1 MGKQNKPK
9 TVLRD
14 MKINSVSVVDQG
26 ANQHAHILLAKRAE
40 EEEDPKQTEEKPVEN
55 DTAFFARFGQAVAK
69 LFRMSPKETEEI
81 EKEAKTF
88 NAIDGARKT
97 YERIYR
103 ISDALSDS
111 LRSIVC
117 DEELTDEQKAG
128 MIVQTAEQA
137 ANAIKTDIAALF
149 NGAAISKGEEP
160 GEKGNEGE
168 GEQPTGTTPETDPQG
183 GETTPEEDPAAETTV
198 AKSTTQQEGEKDM
211 KFNTEAMTA
220 EEKAQ
225 LEDLQ
230 KRYGVEEESNQPA
243 PAETPAAESAETD
256 DIYKGL
262 HPAVKAEIE
271 SLRKFREEADNREIM
286 EVAKRYTIIG
296 KKPEELVPVLKSLK
310 AAGGT
315 AYDDMIAVL
324 DSAVETVEKSGV
336 FSEIGKRGTTTSEDP
351 WMKIEKVA
359 DEFQK
364 DNVNL
369 TRAQAIEK
377 ACDAHPELV
386 REYENSRK

>member
-40 EEEDPKQTEEKPVEN
+40 GEDATEQTQEKPVSN
-55 DTAFFARFGQAVAK
+55 DTAFFARIGEVFAK
-69 LFRMSPKETEEI
+69 MFHIDREKATEAI

-88 NAIDGARKT
+88 ANIDGKQQIFDRM
-97 YERIYR
+97 YNIC
-103 ISDALSDS
+103 DAFRESV
-111 LRSIVC
+111 RSIIA
-117 DEELTDEQKAG
+117 DEELTDAQKAE
-128 MIVQTAEQA
+128 MISTTADQMSV
-137 ANAIKTDIAALF
+137 AIKTDIAGKF
-149 NGAAISKGEEP
+149 NGTTISKGSE
-160 GEKGNEGE
+160 GETGSEGE
-168 GEQPTGTTPETDPQG
+168 GETPTGTDPETAN
-183 GETTPEEDPAAETTV
+183 PEETPAETQTAETTV

-211 KFNTEAMTA
+211 KFNTEAMSA
-220 EEKAQ
+220 EERAQ

-230 KRYGVEEESNQPA
+230 KRYGVEEENKA
-243 PAETPAAESAETD
+243 TETPAAETNAESE

-262 HPAVKAEIE
+262 HPAVKAEME
-271 SLRKFREEADNREIM
+271 SLRKFRDEAENREIM

-296 KKPEELVPVLKSLK
+296 KKPEELAPVLKSLK
-310 AAGGT
+310 AAGGS

-336 FSEIGKRGTTTSEDP
+336 FSEIGKRGTTSSEDP
-351 WMKIEKVA
+351 WQKIEKVA

>member
-40 EEEDPKQTEEKPVEN
+40 GEEAPEQTQEMPISN
-55 DTAFFARFGQAVAK
+55 DTAFFARIGEVFAK
-69 LFRMSPKETEEI
+69 MFHIRKEDAESI
-81 EKEAKTF
+81 EKDAKTF
-88 NAIDGARKT
+88 ANIDGKQQIFDRMYNICEAFR
-97 YERIYR
+97 E
-103 ISDALSDS
+103 SV
-111 LRSIVC
+111 RSIIA
-117 DEELTDEQKAG
+117 DEELTDAQKAE
-128 MIVQTAEQA
+128 MITTTADQMSS
-137 ANAIKTDIAALF
+137 AIKTDIAGRF
-149 NGAAISKGEEP
+149 NGTTISKGSE
-160 GEKGNEGE
+160 GETGSKGE
-168 GEQPTGTTPETDPQG
+168 GETPTGTDPATGDPESNPA
-183 GETTPEEDPAAETTV
+183 ETTAAESTV

-220 EEKAQ
+220 EERAQ

-230 KRYGVEEESNQPA
+230 KRYGVEEDPA
-243 PAETPAAESAETD
+243 QQNAPTETPAAETSTETE

-262 HPAVKAEIE
+262 HPAVKAEME
-271 SLRKFREEADNREIM
+271 SLRKFRDDAENREIM

-296 KKPEELVPVLKSLK
+296 KKPEELAPVLKSLK

-324 DSAVETVEKSGV
+324 DSAVQTVEKSGV
-336 FSEIGKRGTTTSEDP
+336 FGEIGKRGTAANEDP
-351 WMKIEKVA
+351 WGKIEKVA

>member
-40 EEEDPKQTEEKPVEN
+40 GEEDPEQTQEKPVSN

-69 LFRMSPKETEEI
+69 LFRMTPKETEEI

-149 NGAAISKGEEP
+149 NGTAISKGSE
-160 GEKGNEGE
+160 GETGSEGE
-168 GEQPTGTTPETDPQG
+168 GETPTGTDPANANPEDKPA
-183 GETTPEEDPAAETTV
+183 ETQAAETPV

-211 KFNTEAMTA
+211 KFNTEAMSA
-220 EEKAQ
+220 EERAQ

-230 KRYGVEEESNQPA
+230 KRYGVEEETKPA
-243 PAETPAAESAETD
+243 TETPAAENNAETE

-262 HPAVKAEIE
+262 HPAVKAEME
-271 SLRKFREEADNREIM
+271 SLRKFRDDVENREIM

-296 KKPEELVPVLKSLK
+296 KKPEELAPVLKSLK
-310 AAGGT
+310 AAGGS

-336 FSEIGKRGTTTSEDP
+336 FGEIGKRGIAADADP
-351 WMKIEKVA
+351 WGKIEKVA
-359 DEFQK
+359 DEFMK